1 MEQWKKIM
9 VYENTSILETIRILD
24 ESSLQIVIVVDDV
37 NRLVGTV
44 TDGDVRRGLIREVS
58 LQEPITTI
66 MNRHP
71 IHVNKMTPLFKV
83 KQLMSEKQLRQ
94 IPIVNE
100 KKEVIDI
107 KFIDDFFHQRLHDNT
122 VILMAGGLGTRL
134 RPLTDN
140 CPKPLLKVGDT
151 PILEIILKNFIEQ
164 GFHDFVISV
173 NYKKEMIEE
182 YFGNGE
188 KWGISIRYLHE
199 SKRMGTA
206 GALDM
211 FQPTNDLPMI
221 VMNGD
226 LLTKLD
232 FEQLLNFHEEHEAD
246 ATMCVRQYD
255 YQVPYG
261 VIKTETYKLVEIE
274 EKPVQQFFVNAGI
287 YVLNPDMLTYI
298 PKDTF
303 YDMPELF
310 EKLLSLQ
317 KNPVVFP
324 VREFWLDIGRKED
337 FAKAETIF
345 LEEFKK

>member
-1 MEQWKKIM
+1 MKQWKQIIVNEK
-9 VYENTSILETIRILD
+9 TSILEAIQILD
-24 ESSLQIVIVVDDV
+24 KSALQIVIVVD
-37 NRLVGTV
+37 NNNKLVGTV

-58 LQEPITTI
+58 LHESIAKI
-66 MNRHP
+66 MNKTP
-71 IHVNKMTPLFKV
+71 IYVDSSTPLFKI
-83 KQLMSEKQLRQ
+83 KQLM
-94 IPIVNE
+94 NE
-100 KKEVIDI
+100 KKLRHIPILNEQKELIDI
-107 KFIDDFFHQRLHDNT
+107 KLIDDFLKQGVNNHT
-122 VILMAGGLGTRL
+122 VVLMAGGLGTRL

-140 CPKPLLKVGDT
+140 CPKPLLKVGDK
-151 PILEIILKNFIEQ
+151 PILEIILQNFIEQ

-182 YFGNGE
+182 YFGDGS
-188 KWGISIRYLHE
+188 KWSVSIRYLYE
-199 SKRMGTA
+199 DKRMGTA

-211 FQPTNDLPMI
+211 FQPVNDLPII

-232 FEQLLNFHEEHEAD
+232 FQQLLAFHEEHQAD
-246 ATMCVRQYD
+246 ATMCVRQYE

-274 EKPVQQFFVNAGI
+274 EKPIQQFFVNAGI
-287 YVLNPDMLTYI
+287 YVLNPQVLKYI

-310 EKLLSLQ
+310 ESLVSL
-317 KNPVVFP
+317 KKTSVVFP

-337 FAKAETIF
+337 FQKAEELF
-345 LEEFKK
+345 LGEKVK